1 MQGLDIRPVRL
12 ALGGP
17 QRPAWRPALGQTVT
31 AATTPPPAT
40 APAPAPAPKAPI
52 IDSALVALVFDV
64 LGATASGILAYG
76 AASRK
81 NKLAYLFGGMAAVM
95 SFKAVADLNDIRT
108 R

>member
-1 MQGLDIRPVRL
+1 MQGLDIRPVKL
-12 ALGGP
+12 ALGSMR
-17 QRPAWRPALGQTVT
+17 RPAWRPSVGQAVT
-31 AATTPPPAT
+31 TTPTTPPMAV
-40 APAPAPAPKAPI
+40 APAVPSKAPI

-95 SFKAVADLNDIRT
+95 SFKAIADLNDIRT